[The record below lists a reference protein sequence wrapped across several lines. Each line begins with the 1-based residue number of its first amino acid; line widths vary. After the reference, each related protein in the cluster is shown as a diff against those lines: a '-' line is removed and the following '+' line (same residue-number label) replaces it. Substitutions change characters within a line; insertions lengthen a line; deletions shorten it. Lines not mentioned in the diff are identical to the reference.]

1 MITLYT
7 LTLPQSDGCR
17 SVLFWAQ
24 DFRGEVRYRDMNPM
38 HSMFFG
44 GRGGGGGGTKAGS
57 NNCLKGFPQMSQ
69 VLLVRF
75 LKSYLN
81 PELSFVKSST
91 KEAASGLT
99 ETGAFAVLSISL
111 VKRQ

>member
-1 MITLYT
+1 MQISSFLGPR
-7 LTLPQSDGCR
+7 LPRGGAISTHEPHAQY
-17 SVLFWAQ
+17 VFFW
-24 DFRGEVRYRDMNPM
+24 
-38 HSMFFG
+38 
-44 GRGGGGGGTKAGS
+44 GGGGGGGGGSKAGS

-69 VLLVRF
+69 DLLVRF

-91 KEAASGLT
+91 KDAASGLT

>member
-17 SVLFWAQ
+17 SVLFWGQ
-24 DFRGEVRYRDMNPM
+24 YCRGEVRYRDMNPM
-38 HSMFFG
+38 HSMFFWG
-44 GRGGGGGGTKAGS
+44 EGRGGGSKAGI
-57 NNCLKGFPQMSQ
+57 NNCLKGFPHMSQ

-81 PELSFVKSST
+81 PVLSFVKSST

-99 ETGAFAVLSISL
+99 ETGAFAVLSSSL